1 MSDTT
6 APATTGS
13 TSTAGDA
20 SPFVVEVDNLTIHNH
35 YAETNAVS
43 GVSFTLRP
51 GEVIG
56 IVGES
61 GRGKTITCRALL
73 GALPELFEIVDG
85 DVRLFGRDVR
95 TLSKRDWV
103 RLRGTGV
110 AAVFQDPASYLNPSI
125 TVGKQVEEVL
135 RVKKGMSRREARTRS
150 IELLAA
156 MHIRDP
162 EYVHHQFPHELSGG
176 MLQRAL
182 IAAAVASEPALLIA
196 DEATTALDVTVQAEI
211 IDLLADLR
219 ERLGLALIVVSHDLA
234 VVAQLCSKIIVMRAG
249 EVVEQGT
256 RDEVL
261 FSPRHEYTRLLL
273 DEHHRYG
280 LERFLGREEASD
292 D

>member
-1 MSDTT
+1 MSTPTLQSGSRGRGPDAG
-6 APATTGS
+6 AP
-13 TSTAGDA
+13 
-20 SPFVVEVDNLTIHNH
+20 VVEVDELTVYNH
-35 YAETNAVS
+35 YAEVPAVS
-43 GVSFTLRP
+43 SLSFELRP
-51 GEVIG
+51 GEVLG

-61 GRGKTITCRALL
+61 GSGKTITCRALL
-73 GALPELFEIVDG
+73 GALPELFEITG
-85 DVRLFGRDVR
+85 GSVRLFGRDIR

-103 RLRGTGV
+103 RLRGSGI

-135 RVKKGMSRREARTRS
+135 RVKTGLSKREARTRS
-150 IELLAA
+150 VELLQA

-182 IAAAVASEPALLIA
+182 IAAAVASEPAILIA

-211 IDLLADLR
+211 IDLLDDLR
-219 ERLGLALIVVSHDLA
+219 EQLGLALIVVSHDLA
-234 VVAQLCSKIIVMRAG
+234 VVAQLCSKILVMRSG

-261 FSPRHEYTRLLL
+261 FSPQHEYTRLLL

-280 LERFLGREEASD
+280 LDRFLAAREATD